1 MNAPQRRPVRRIGE
15 LLLGLTAAVLLFAM
29 MIVTVVDVIGRYFLS
44 QPLPGAF
51 ELTEILLALTVFVSA
66 PLVCLREEHVSV
78 TLLTDRLSARAR
90 EIQAMAAAAL
100 GCFIFG
106 IVAWQLFEHA
116 RRLDTYGDV
125 TLFLRIPK
133 GPLGYVMA
141 ACAALAALALML
153 VAYDHCKCTR
163 RPTRG

>member
-1 MNAPQRRPVRRIGE
+1 M
-15 LLLGLTAAVLLFAM
+15 LLGLTAAVLLFAM

-44 QPLPGAF
+44 RPLPGAF
-51 ELTEILLALTVFVSA
+51 ELTEILLALTVFISA
-66 PLVCLREEHVSV
+66 PLVCLREEHITV

-90 EIQAMAAAAL
+90 EIQAIVAATL

-116 RRLDTYGDV
+116 RRLAAYGDV

-133 GPLGYVMA
+133 GPLGYAMA
-141 ACAALAALALML
+141 ACTALAALSLML
-153 VAYDHCKCTR
+153 VAHERCKSAR
-163 RPTRG
+163 QLIREAR